1 MKRNYWPL
9 LFIGIFTFTLGMIIW
24 TIKSAVSVPVIE
36 DNSFMKKYQDVEEH
50 YNEMMDSNVLFR
62 SKYNFDFFIN
72 DKQFALTTE
81 DIRYSQRVIEKFSVN
96 KDSLKVGKNSLKLT
110 VSDKITNKKKDVK
123 IDLILSKTI
132 SNDSDKLLSNGDFVE
147 NDKTYIAD
155 FEIKESN
162 NWIIT
167 GSFVVDGITGYL
179 YIKTN
184 AI

>member
-1 MKRNYWPL
+1 
-9 LFIGIFTFTLGMIIW
+9 
-24 TIKSAVSVPVIE
+24 
-36 DNSFMKKYQDVEEH
+36 MKKK
-50 YNEMMDSNVLFR
+50 M
-62 SKYNFDFFIN
+62 
-72 DKQFALTTE
+72 
-81 DIRYSQRVIEKFSVN
+81 
-96 KDSLKVGKNSLKLT
+96 LKLIWFL
-110 VSDKITNKKKDVK
+110 V
-123 IDLILSKTI
+123 KTI

>member
-81 DIRYSQRVIEKFSVN
+81 DIVTFEINYYATHLPIRVGTIPKSLSV
-96 KDSLKVGKNSLKLT
+96 LRE
-110 VSDKITNKKKDVK
+110 
-123 IDLILSKTI
+123 
-132 SNDSDKLLSNGDFVE
+132 FVE
-147 NDKTYIAD
+147 KKSTDVFLAD
-155 FEIKESN
+155 I
-162 NWIIT
+162 
-167 GSFVVDGITGYL
+167 VVARSALARNPT
-179 YIKTN
+179 KFHPVSVEVFRN
-184 AI
+184 AFFIRGDAARAVLRAMDSEY

>member
-1 MKRNYWPL
+1 M
-9 LFIGIFTFTLGMIIW
+9 
-24 TIKSAVSVPVIE
+24 
-36 DNSFMKKYQDVEEH
+36 
-50 YNEMMDSNVLFR
+50 
-62 SKYNFDFFIN
+62 
-72 DKQFALTTE
+72 TTE

-110 VSDKITNKKKDVK
+110 VSDKITNEKKDVK

-132 SNDSDKLLSNGDFVE
+132 SSDSDKLLSNGDFVE

>member
-9 LFIGIFTFTLGMIIW
+9 LFIGIFSFTFGMIIW
-24 TIKSAVSVPVIE
+24 TIKSAVSVPVNE
-36 DNSFMKKYQDVEEH
+36 DHSFMKKYQDVEES
-50 YNEMMDSNVLFR
+50 YNDMMDSNVLFR
-62 SKYNFDFFIN
+62 SKFNFDLFIN
-72 DKQFALTTE
+72 NKQFALSTE
-81 DIRYSQRVIEKFSVN
+81 DIKYSQRVIEKFSVN

-110 VSDKITNKKKDVK
+110 VSDKVTNEKKDVK
-123 IDLILSKTI
+123 IDLIISKTI
-132 SNDSDKLLSNGDFVE
+132 SNDSDKLLSNSDFVAS
-147 NDKTYIAD
+147 DKTYTSD
-155 FEIKESN
+155 FEIKEAN

>member
-1 MKRNYWPL
+1 M
-9 LFIGIFTFTLGMIIW
+9 
-24 TIKSAVSVPVIE
+24 
-36 DNSFMKKYQDVEEH
+36 
-50 YNEMMDSNVLFR
+50 
-62 SKYNFDFFIN
+62 
-72 DKQFALTTE
+72 TTE

-110 VSDKITNKKKDVK
+110 VSDKITNEKKDVK

>member
-1 MKRNYWPL
+1 M
-9 LFIGIFTFTLGMIIW
+9 
-24 TIKSAVSVPVIE
+24 
-36 DNSFMKKYQDVEEH
+36 
-50 YNEMMDSNVLFR
+50 
-62 SKYNFDFFIN
+62 
-72 DKQFALTTE
+72 
-81 DIRYSQRVIEKFSVN
+81 
-96 KDSLKVGKNSLKLT
+96 
-110 VSDKITNKKKDVK
+110 
-123 IDLILSKTI
+123 ILSKTI